1 MTTNTD
7 LLNALA
13 AQIPYDPSASLA
25 WIIRG
30 ELGSDEIETD
40 KSLIAVLHLIGQN
53 EVVQGNFTLALD
65 CALSGQVIIGT
76 ATISEIKKEVE
87 KLYNSVALWLKE
99 FRYTEV
105 LESVVIE
112 GKPSGNLE
120 SGVDGLYYTFTIPF
134 SLIVQY

>member
-76 ATISEIKKEVE
+76 ATISEIKREVE

-134 SLIVQY
+134 TLIVQY

>member
-134 SLIVQY
+134 TLIVQY